1 MTIIDFGATIYRFTN
16 LYIRNHETSVLI
28 VRGLRPLISVTLKVL
43 FKVNFKRM
51 TLFGNNIK
59 QLRRYSNGLF

>member
-16 LYIRNHETSVLI
+16 LYIRNHEASVLI